1 MEKIKHRLE
10 LHDFYCK
17 NKYSGRIRGEEKKLL
32 QHEGK
37 GHLQNVGLDKSTKLK
52 LASNVNVAQIHLPQ
66 NRGKWWDFVNT
77 RMKFGVP

>member
-1 MEKIKHRLE
+1 MTFTVKI
-10 LHDFYCK
+10 
-17 NKYSGRIRGEEKKLL
+17 NIRGELEGKKKKLL